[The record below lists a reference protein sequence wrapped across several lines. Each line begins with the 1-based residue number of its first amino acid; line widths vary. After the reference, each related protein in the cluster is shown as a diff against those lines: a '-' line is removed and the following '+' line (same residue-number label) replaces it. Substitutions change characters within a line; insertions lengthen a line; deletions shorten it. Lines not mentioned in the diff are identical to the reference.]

1 MFMILWVKGFD
12 SALGIPCLK
21 PPLERVRTET
31 DSKWGSQALKMSSLR
46 TGD

>member
-21 PPLERVRTET
+21 PPLERVITET
-31 DSKWGSQALKMSSLR
+31 DSKVGVAGAEDVLPQNW
-46 TGD
+46 